1 MQLIIKTLAGLEN
14 LLAEEVSFLTGKE
27 VTKLTRAVG
36 LFEAE
41 EEDIFKINY
50 LSRYATH
57 VLLTLKEGDVKN
69 EDELYDFA
77 RSVPWTEYMTT
88 QQTFAIYPT
97 ILSDRFKHTGFAAL
111 KVKDALADHFR
122 EKVGR
127 RPNVDKEA
135 PDVSINIHIFR
146 DQASISLN
154 TSGAALFQRGYKAP
168 GAYAPLSEVLA
179 AGLIGLSGWT
189 ADQAFYD
196 PMCGSGTIA
205 LEAALKGMQVPAQ
218 KYRKTFAFEHFT
230 FLNTG
235 PWKRLKRSIRQDKTI
250 SPPRIYA
257 SDQDKQALSWTRKNA
272 YQAKMDGIIDLQK
285 KDFFQSEA
293 PEESGMIIV
302 NPPYDERLELAEAS
316 TFYKNM
322 GDHLKR
328 NYPGWTAW
336 VLSGH
341 IEAMK
346 HFGLKPS
353 QKHTLFNG
361 KIECTYRK
369 YELY

>member
-27 VTKLTRAVG
+27 VAKLTRAVG

-57 VLLTLKEGDVKN
+57 VLLTLKEGEVKN
-69 EDELYDFA
+69 EEELYEFA

-111 KVKDALADHFR
+111 KVKDALADQFR
-122 EKVGR
+122 DKVGR
-127 RPNVDKEA
+127 RPDVDKES

-146 DQASISLN
+146 DQASLSLN

-189 ADQAFYD
+189 SDQVLYD
-196 PMCGSGTIA
+196 PMCGSGTIPV
-205 LEAALKGMQVPAQ
+205 EAALMGMQIPAQ
-218 KYRKTFAFEHFT
+218 KFRKQFAFEQFT
-230 FLNTG
+230 FMNIG
-235 PWKRLKRSIRQDKTI
+235 PWKRLKRTLRPDKSLH
-250 SPPRIYA
+250 SPNIFA

-272 YQAKMDGIIDLQK
+272 YQAKVSDMITLSQKNFLESSPPSEKGVII
-285 KDFFQSEA
+285 
-293 PEESGMIIV
+293 M
-302 NPPYDERLELAEAS
+302 NPPYDERLPIEEAS
-316 TFYKNM
+316 TFYKNI

-328 NYPGWTAW
+328 NYSGWTAW

-341 IEAMK
+341 LEAMK
-346 HFGLKPS
+346 NFGLKPS
-353 QKHTLFNG
+353 QKHILYNG